1 MFKLLSNYW
10 YAACTFLLTTP
21 ILAQTLSDDI
31 IVGAGN
37 DGTSKLSIIN
47 TVIQTGQR
55 TILYGVGPLGG
66 SWLIYKGFQMIG
78 NAERGDKM
86 PGVITMISGAAC
98 FLIGPIIAN
107 LIDAAQA

>member
-1 MFKLLSNYW
+1 MLKIFNNYC
-10 YAACTFLLTTP
+10 YALAAFLMTSPLF
-21 ILAQTLSDDI
+21 AQTAVEDI

-37 DGTSKLSIIN
+37 DGTAKLSIIN

-55 TILYGVGPLGG
+55 TILYGIGPLGG